1 MNIKASMLKIC
12 IFMAVLICVFAPF
25 KSLETAIE
33 HHSPFRY
40 SGDGKIAL
48 VDMHTGEKVSVIYRD
63 VKGGYD
69 AAALS
74 AIDNVLRCHGKS
86 ERYPISQKL
95 VELVDYLQDSF
106 GAKEVRVVS
115 GYRSP
120 EYNENLRRTIARVA
134 HDSLHM
140 QGLAMDIQLE
150 GVSKDGLGRLAR
162 ALKSGGVG
170 VYSSSDYV
178 HVDAGPVRDW

>member
-1 MNIKASMLKIC
+1 MKIKASILKMVIGV
-12 IFMAVLICVFAPF
+12 IVFAAFLAPT
-25 KSLETAIE
+25 KALETAIE
-33 HHSPFRY
+33 HSSPFRL
-40 SGDGKIAL
+40 SGDGRLAL
-48 VDMHTGEKVSVIYRD
+48 IDMHTGERLSIIYRSADGRYDD
-63 VKGGYD
+63 V
-69 AAALS
+69 ALS

-86 ERYPISQKL
+86 EKYPISQKL
-95 VELVDYLQDSF
+95 VELVDYLEDSF

-120 EYNENLRRTIARVA
+120 EYNENLRRQISRVA

-150 GVSKDGLGRLAR
+150 GISKEKLGKLAR
-162 ALKSGGVG
+162 ALRSGGVG

-178 HVDAGPVRDW
+178 HVDAGPIRDW